1 MEITAKI
8 ITILERCKKE
18 IQAAMAA
25 GGVNASGRTS
35 ASLKVEPYAG
45 GVRLVSGGEKIAPF
59 ETLETGRKAG
69 KVPFGFT
76 AILVQWSRDK
86 GIGFSTESKRR
97 SFAYLLGRK
106 IAREG
111 TVRHRQP
118 RNDIYTP
125 AVTAAVAEIRETIGA
140 EIREQIKTN

>member
-8 ITILERCKKE
+8 ITILDRCKKE

-45 GVRLVSGGEKIAPF
+45 GVRLVSSGEKIAPF

-76 AILVQWSRDK
+76 AILVQWSKDK
-86 GIGFSTESKRR
+86 GIGFSTESRRR

-106 IAREG
+106 IKKEG
-111 TVRHRQP
+111 TKRYKTP
-118 RNDIYTP
+118 RNDIYSP
-125 AVTAAVAEIRETIGA
+125 AVKEAVAAIKKEIQVHISKA
-140 EIREQIKTN
+140 IKTN